1 MQRSLQDQISSH
13 THPEK
18 DSTAA
23 SRLCAAC
30 GMCCDGVLFH
40 SVLLQSG
47 DSSRKL
53 ASAGLKIKIKKGRSY
68 FLQPCP
74 AHESNRCRIYEDRPL
89 RCRIFN
95 CQQLHRL
102 FSGESTEAQ
111 ALSKIQ
117 EARRQVDHVNH
128 LINQLSETNPK
139 RGLTQRSAQALQTDI
154 KTARHTELET
164 AMKKLALFLE
174 NEFRI
179 KPETNL
185 V

>member
-1 MQRSLQDQISSH
+1 
-13 THPEK
+13 
-18 DSTAA
+18 
-23 SRLCAAC
+23 
-30 GMCCDGVLFH
+30 MCCDGVLFH

-53 ASAGLKIKIKKGRSY
+53 ASFGLKTKIKKGRSY

-74 AHESNRCRIYEDRPL
+74 AHERNRCRIYEDRPL

-95 CQQLHRL
+95 CQQLLRL

-128 LINQLSETNPK
+128 LIDQLSETNPK
-139 RGLTQRSAQALQTDI
+139 RGLAQRCAQALLTET
-154 KTARHTELET
+154 KTPRHTELET
-164 AMKKLALFLE
+164 AMEKLALYLE
-174 NEFRI
+174 NEFRV

-185 V
+185 A

>member
-1 MQRSLQDQISSH
+1 
-13 THPEK
+13 
-18 DSTAA
+18 
-23 SRLCAAC
+23 
-30 GMCCDGVLFH
+30 MCCDGVLFH

-53 ASAGLKIKIKKGRSY
+53 ASFGLKIKTKKGRSY

-74 AHESNRCRIYEDRPL
+74 AHERNCCRIYEDRPL

-95 CQQLHRL
+95 CQQLLRL

-128 LINQLSETNPK
+128 LIDRLSETNRK
-139 RGLTQRSAQALQTDI
+139 RGLAQRCAQALQTDT
-154 KTARHTELET
+154 KTPHHSELET
-164 AMKKLALFLE
+164 AMEKLALFLE
-174 NEFRI
+174 NEFRV
-179 KPETNL
+179 KPGTSL